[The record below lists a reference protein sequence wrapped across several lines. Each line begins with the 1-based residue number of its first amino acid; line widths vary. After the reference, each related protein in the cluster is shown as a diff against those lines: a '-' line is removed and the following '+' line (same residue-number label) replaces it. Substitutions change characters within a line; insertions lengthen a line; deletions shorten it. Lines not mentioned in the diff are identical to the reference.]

1 MIDLS
6 DAKELYKQTER
17 RLFAYN
23 DIKAKLENDIK
34 DIEDLKKEGITGRS
48 RDIIYRAVSGGV
60 RLSPDELQQI
70 KIDAITE
77 QVQDGRR
84 ELSRLDDVLLAIDD
98 DDYGKIIRM
107 KFIERKRDE
116 YIAEI
121 MNCDTSTI
129 RRHRSRLVKRIA
141 VRLYGAAAV

>member
-1 MIDLS
+1 MS

>member
-1 MIDLS
+1 LS

>member
-1 MIDLS
+1 VIDLS

>member
-1 MIDLS
+1 MIVLS

-17 RLFAYN
+17 RLYAYN

-34 DIEDLKKEGITGRS
+34 DMEDLKKEGITERS

-60 RLSPDELQQI
+60 RLSPEELQQI
-70 KIDAITE
+70 KIDAINE

-84 ELSRLDDVLLAIDD
+84 ELARLDDVLRAIED
-98 DDYGKIIRM
+98 DDYGKIIRL
-107 KFIERKRDE
+107 KFIERRRDE
-116 YIAEI
+116 YIAEL
-121 MNCDTSTI
+121 MCCDSSTI

-141 VRLYGAAAV
+141 IRLYGTSAV